1 MPVPPTSRYF
11 HVASKAR
18 GVLLKCSSGTEHKV
32 TASVAIHS
40 TPRCRAMWAALI
52 RPSAARKRRHEHA
65 VRALGAQSQIR
76 HAVERAAQEQ
86 Q

>member
-18 GVLLKCSSGTEHKV
+18 GVLLKCSSGTEHNVK
-32 TASVAIHS
+32 ASVAIHS

-52 RPSAARKRRHEHA
+52 RPSAARKLTTNTRFGRSARNRRY
-65 VRALGAQSQIR
+65 GTP
-76 HAVERAAQEQ
+76 
-86 Q
+86 